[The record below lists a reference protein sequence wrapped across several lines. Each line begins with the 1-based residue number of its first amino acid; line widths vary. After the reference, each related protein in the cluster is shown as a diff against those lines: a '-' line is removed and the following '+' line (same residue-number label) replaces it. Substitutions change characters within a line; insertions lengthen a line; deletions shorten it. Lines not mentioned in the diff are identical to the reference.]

1 MNNRFRTRNGAEVI
15 SDNKHIKIIEQPDG
29 SSALFL
35 DAADVMRDAL
45 TYKAIASNEAGETD
59 TSAPLTVKPA
69 AKPDEPEERP
79 MFLHNLRDVI
89 TDEGEPLILEAPFT
103 GNPIPSAEWTKD
115 GIPIVPSERI
125 LLTCDG
131 RRVGLNID
139 NSVPSDAG
147 VYGVT
152 IINPLGK
159 ESTEGKATVRKVFM
173 PPSFTQKFT
182 DLQQVCYTLFFIS
195 DF

>member
-139 NSVPSDAG
+139 SSVPSDAG